1 MNGTFSGGTCCE
13 QLGHAASRREFSR
26 SVLFGMDEARRV
38 TAASSH
44 EIQSRIFAP
53 NRSIFEGQHKWLKSQ
68 SWITALLICNNITSK
83 VLGQECTRKHFD
95 FYTVYRREEISCAT
109 TILAIKNDF
118 YNALLI

>member
-53 NRSIFEGQHKWLKSQ
+53 DRSIFEEQHKWLKSQ
-68 SWITALLICNNITSK
+68 SWLTALLICNNVTSK
-83 VLGQECTRKHFD
+83 VLGQECI
-95 FYTVYRREEISCAT
+95 RESIST
-109 TILAIKNDF
+109 STLTIDAKKLAAPQQF
-118 YNALLI
+118 SLLRTIFIMPS